1 MQLLRTAALSLAVT
15 AVACATPRARTAGDG
30 RYAERASPA
39 AVRWADSA
47 LATLSLRDKAAQM
60 VWPWVLGD
68 FTPGQSAAWRR
79 IEELARRQHVGGVI
93 ISLGSPTEIAA
104 KLNALQR
111 VAPLP
116 LLVGADLETGAAYR
130 ARGGYATPNGIDLG
144 GATMFPPQ
152 MAVGATDD
160 TALAYAMGRATAV
173 EGRALGIH
181 VAFAPVLD
189 VNNNPDNPVINV
201 RSFGEDPREVAR
213 LGAAFIRGAQAHGM
227 MATAKH
233 FPGHGDTRS
242 NSHLELA
249 RVEAPRA
256 RIDSVELVPFRA
268 AIRAGVGAVMSFHGA
283 VPALDS
289 SGVPATLSRGVMT
302 GLLRDSLGFGGLVI
316 SDALDMRGVLAQV
329 GAVEATKRVVEA
341 GVDVLLMPA
350 DIEGA
355 IDAIVAGVREG
366 RYPEARL
373 DASVRRLL
381 EAKARLGLHERRT
394 VDVEGVRLAV
404 GDSLAVRAAGE
415 VAERSITLV
424 KDSLGQVPLGGLAA
438 GARVLSVT
446 YARRSDL
453 SAGVTFN
460 AELRRTFA
468 GLRAEW
474 VDVDQAGTDYARLLQ
489 AADSADAV
497 VVGYYDSVSPSE
509 ATTSGAPRP
518 FTEFVRQ
525 LVGRGTRPVVVSFGT
540 PYFLRQVPFTPAYMV
555 AWGTWPVSQ
564 AAAARALLGAAPIT
578 GRLPIAIP
586 PYAPLGAGVRREAR
600 AAAR

>member
-1 MQLLRTAALSLAVT
+1 MPFVRPRAMLAVLT
-15 AVACATPRARTAGDG
+15 VTAAVACGPLRPGQGPGAADRVPRA
-30 RYAERASPA
+30 SQ
-39 AVRWADSA
+39 WADSV

-68 FTPGQSAAWRR
+68 FTPGRSAAWQR
-79 IEELARRQHVGGVI
+79 IEELASRQHVGGVI
-93 ISLGSPTEIAA
+93 ISIGSPTEIAA

-111 VAPLP
+111 AAPLP

-152 MAVGATDD
+152 MAVGATGD

-173 EGRALGIH
+173 EGRAMGIH

-201 RSFGEDPREVAR
+201 RSFGEDPRAVAR
-213 LGAAFIRGAQAHGM
+213 LGAAFVRGAQAHGM

-233 FPGHGDTRS
+233 FPGHGDTRT

-249 RVEAPRA
+249 RVDASRA
-256 RIDSVELVPFRA
+256 RIDSVELLPFRA
-268 AIRAGVGAVMSFHGA
+268 AIGAGVGAVMSFHGD
-283 VPALDS
+283 VRALDP

-302 GLLRDSLGFGGLVI
+302 GLLRDSLGFDGLVI

-350 DIEGA
+350 DVEGT

-366 RYPEARL
+366 RYTEARL

-381 EAKARLGLHERRT
+381 EAKARLGLHQRRA
-394 VDVEGVRLAV
+394 VDVEGVRLAL
-404 GDSLAVRAAGE
+404 GDSLAVNAARE
-415 VAERSITLV
+415 TAERSITLV
-424 KDSLGQVPLGGLAA
+424 KDSLGLVPLGRLPAA
-438 GARVLSVT
+438 ARVLSVT
-446 YARRSDL
+446 YARRADL

-460 AELRRTFA
+460 AELRRTFP

-474 VDVDQAGTDYARLLQ
+474 VDVEQGGVDYQRLLL

-509 ATTSGAPRP
+509 ATTSSAPRP
-518 FTEFVRQ
+518 FADFVRQ
-525 LVGRGTRPVVVSFGT
+525 LVERGARPVVVSFGT
-540 PYFLRQVPFTPAYMV
+540 PYFLRQVPSTPAYVV

-564 AAAARALLGAAPIT
+564 TAAARALVGAAPIS
-578 GRLPIAIP
+578 GRLPITIP
-586 PYAPLGAGVRREAR
+586 PHAPLGAGVRREAR
-600 AAAR
+600 SVAR